1 MKAELITGAEIARQ
15 RTNVNQSVAE
25 ENAFKA
31 KLSEARKVADAD
43 SQTPLTPAEAA
54 KKAADDKKLRTVCR
68 DMETMFINMLL
79 TSMRTTVPEGGLL
92 EKSNGEKIMQSMY
105 DQQLSATMSKAGGI
119 GIADMLYRQLAAK
132 TSYKQTSETVKKG

>member
-15 RTNVNQSVAE
+15 RTTVNQSVAE
-25 ENAFKA
+25 ETAFKA
-31 KLSEARKVADAD
+31 KLTEAKKAANAD
-43 SQTPLTPAEAA
+43 SQTPLTPAEVA

-68 DMETMFINMLL
+68 DMETMFLNMLL

-105 DQQLSATMSKAGGI
+105 DQQLSSTMSKAGGI
-119 GIADMLYRQLAAK
+119 GIADMLYRQLAVK
-132 TSYKQTSETVKKG
+132 TYKQASDTVKKG